1 MQSGA
6 ENGMFVVSEISIHIF
21 WEPQI
26 FLGHM
31 EEANKGS
38 GPKANMVEGIHIYK
52 QYSASSDYSIFS
64 FIQQFR
70 KMKKVIPD
78 PNVLQQPEKENRS

>member
-31 EEANKGS
+31 KEANNGN

-52 QYSASSDYSIFS
+52 QYSASSCYSIFFGYS
-64 FIQQFR
+64 AIS
-70 KMKKVIPD
+70 KNKKK
-78 PNVLQQPEKENRS
+78 NT